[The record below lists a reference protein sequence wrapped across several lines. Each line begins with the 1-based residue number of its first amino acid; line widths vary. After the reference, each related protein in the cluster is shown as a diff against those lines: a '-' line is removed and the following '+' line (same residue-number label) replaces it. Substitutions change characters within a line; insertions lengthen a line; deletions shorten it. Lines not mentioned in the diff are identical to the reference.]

1 MTDLICR
8 TGISPFRNFIFNTSI
23 DLHNKTNKVNFQAID
38 AVVNEKLKVVY
49 FCKRKRFI
57 LFFLFVCLLLLLLFL
72 PWHSR
77 VEQFAL
83 TLDNLIENFK
93 SLRNAEVFASYLKCC
108 WSITKDR
115 NWSAQAESIRAKV
128 FAWMFSYSIN
138 ANFTFSHPKYFEYAL
153 PVFLFV
159 HSPIVTRIGGNVNML
174 HCLRWFFYLLSFF
187 FFLFSGLMTSFFNKT
202 SNENFKKYM
211 LSGNPGL
218 IYRWTHDTRRQVN

>member
-1 MTDLICR
+1 MLLLMKNWKLCT
-8 TGISPFRNFIFNTSI
+8 FV
-23 DLHNKTNKVNFQAID
+23 K
-38 AVVNEKLKVVY
+38 EKGS
-49 FCKRKRFI
+49 FCSFC
-57 LFFLFVCLLLLLLFL
+57 LFVCCCCCFFY
-72 PWHSR
+72 PDIYR

-128 FAWMFSYSIN
+128 FAWMFSCSIN

-159 HSPIVTRIGGNVNML
+159 HSTIVTRIRANAML
-174 HCLRWFFYLLSFF
+174 NCLRWFFCLICF
-187 FFLFSGLMTSFFNKT
+187 FFLFSGLMTNFFNKT
-202 SNENFKKYM
+202 SKEHLKKY
-211 LSGNPGL
+211 
-218 IYRWTHDTRRQVN
+218 ICH

>member
-1 MTDLICR
+1 MKFEAADCLAQRGVIDFDGEKINMHMLIL
-8 TGISPFRNFIFNTSI
+8 TPLKIKSNYSLDWFNMQNRNFTFQKFHLQHII

-77 VEQFAL
+77 VEQFAR
-83 TLDNLIENFK
+83 TPDNLIEKFK
-93 SLRNAEVFASYLKCC
+93 SLRNAEVSITCC

-128 FAWMFSYSIN
+128 FAWMFSCSIN

-187 FFLFSGLMTSFFNKT
+187 
-202 SNENFKKYM
+202 
-211 LSGNPGL
+211 LS
-218 IYRWTHDTRRQVN
+218 IF